1 MDWYFVYHL
10 VADMGIIVMLCITQ
24 NRVNISTVSKSSCCG
39 PFPNI
44 VILEMFIIDSFEEG
58 LVK

>member
-1 MDWYFVYHL
+1 
-10 VADMGIIVMLCITQ
+10 MGIIVMLCITQ